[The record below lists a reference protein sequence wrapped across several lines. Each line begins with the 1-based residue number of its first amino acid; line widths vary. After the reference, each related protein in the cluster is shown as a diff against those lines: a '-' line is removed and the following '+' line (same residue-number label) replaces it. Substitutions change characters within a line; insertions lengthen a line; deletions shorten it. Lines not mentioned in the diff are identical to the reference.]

1 MNDTQKQTMP
11 SYDDSKI
18 ITFGLA
24 TLFIVFILFGGWM
37 AYAPLATSAVAVG
50 KVSADL
56 NKKTIQHL
64 EGGQVESIYV
74 KDGDRV
80 KEGDTLLKLSD
91 IQVKAQLD
99 ILKAQHQEAMALL
112 ARLQAQR
119 DDAKSISFP
128 NALVDAKAK
137 SDQKNIFESVQKRFQ
152 EEEALTQNRVIQAQ
166 NQIKGLESLIESKKN
181 RVASNAEEVREW
193 EDLLKQKLVDKQR
206 IRELQ
211 RENNLLEGEIAS
223 STSEIE
229 KLKEQIR
236 EFQTQQQLREKEF
249 MNETLERFVETKTAL
264 SDLESKIKASED
276 VLSRTSITAPIG
288 GVVVGMS
295 MHTIGGVVAPGKPI
309 LDIVSQ
315 DSGLYVVAQVQV
327 TDIDKVQPGLLADI
341 RFSAFNLKNTHVIE
355 GKVIHVSADS
365 FLDEASKNQYY
376 EAKIEVTPQGLQ
388 ELQNYGFTLVSGMP
402 AEVMIKTGERTTL
415 SYFLKPL
422 TDMFSRGFNEE

>member
-1 MNDTQKQTMP
+1 MNDTQKQKMP

-18 ITFGLA
+18 IIFGLA
-24 TLFIVFILFGGWM
+24 TLFIVFVILGGWM

-64 EGGQVESIYV
+64 EGGQVEAIYV

-80 KEGDTLLKLSD
+80 KEGDMLIKLSD

-112 ARLQAQR
+112 ARLEAQR
-119 DDAKSISFP
+119 ENAKAISFP
-128 NALVDAKAK
+128 EALVDAKAK

-181 RVASNAEEVREW
+181 RVASNVEEIKEW

-211 RENNLLEGEIAS
+211 RENNLLEGEISS

-249 MNETLERFVETKTAL
+249 MNETLERFVETKTVL

-276 VLSRTSITAPIG
+276 VLSRTQITAPIG

-295 MHTIGGVVAPGKPI
+295 MHTIGGVISPGKPI

-315 DSGLYVVAQVQV
+315 DSGLYVVAQVRV
-327 TDIDKVQPGLLADI
+327 MDIDKVHPGLLADV

-376 EAKIEVTPQGLQ
+376 EAKIEVTQQGLQ

-415 SYFLKPL
+415 SYLLKPL

>member
-99 ILKAQHQEAMALL
+99 IFKAQHQEAMALL

-166 NQIKGLESLIESKKN
+166 NEIKGLESLIESKKN

>member
-112 ARLQAQR
+112 ARLEAQR
-119 DDAKSISFP
+119 ESAKAISFP
-128 NALVDAKAK
+128 EALVDAKAK

-327 TDIDKVQPGLLADI
+327 TDIDKVHPGLLADV
-341 RFSAFNLKNTHVIE
+341 RFSAFNLTNTHVIE

-376 EAKIEVTPQGLQ
+376 EAKIEVTPKGL
-388 ELQNYGFTLVSGMP
+388 EDLKTYGFTLVSGMP